1 MFEKE
6 KEKFSLYSI
15 IFYLLIGIV
24 FSVLT
29 VMTYDYLGGIRV
41 IITAGMSIEQV
52 GSLMFFAFMSIIG
65 LYFSIRNFRK
75 LGITEKRKRIIGIL
89 AVVLIL
95 FGLIFFVK
103 HRYFEASDK
112 VIDSSDNVKVV
123 IIEDTISKEGLEVSI
138 INTLP
143 HKIYYTKAHSLEV
156 YRFGK
161 WLKVPSTRYQVT
173 TAMFWQIPIENQESF
188 QINWKGRYGEI
199 GRGKYRIIVKLYQ
212 DSDCSDEKNALYV
225 ASEFVID

>member
-1 MFEKE
+1 M
-6 KEKFSLYSI
+6 
-15 IFYLLIGIV
+15 
-24 FSVLT
+24 
-29 VMTYDYLGGIRV
+29 RC
-41 IITAGMSIEQV
+41 
-52 GSLMFFAFMSIIG
+52 
-65 LYFSIRNFRK
+65 N
-75 LGITEKRKRIIGIL
+75 
-89 AVVLIL
+89 
-95 FGLIFFVK
+95 
-103 HRYFEASDK
+103 
-112 VIDSSDNVKVV
+112 
-123 IIEDTISKEGLEVSI
+123 
-138 INTLP
+138 